1 MTHDYGR
8 RAKRKLKGPAL
19 VSSVIGIALV
29 AGLAAWFAW
38 AWLARDGE
46 HEAADL
52 AAYSASGP
60 PCPSVTPAQLET
72 EGPQLRHSFQFGD
85 ASVSY
90 SLSYAFGG
98 ADCAW
103 IKSKGGKVTMCR
115 FDSPGS
121 VGVKTASGP
130 QRLFTPGIGKHA
142 AILIQ
147 DDKVSCVVTAKE
159 MGS

>member
-1 MTHDYGR
+1 MTQDYGR
-8 RAKRKLKGPAL
+8 RSKLRLKGLAL
-19 VSSVIGIALV
+19 ISSVVGVALV
-29 AGLAAWFAW
+29 AGLAAMFAW
-38 AWLARDGE
+38 AWLARDRE

-72 EGPQLRHSFQFGD
+72 NGPHLRHTFQFGD
-85 ASVSY
+85 AA
-90 SLSYAFGG
+90 LSYAFGG

-103 IKSKGGKVTMCR
+103 IKSKGGKVTVCR

-121 VGVKTASGP
+121 VGAKTAAGP
-130 QRLFTPGIGKHA
+130 QALFTPGIGKHA

>member
-1 MTHDYGR
+1 MTLDYGR
-8 RAKRKLKGPAL
+8 RAKLKLKGPAL
-19 VSSVIGIALV
+19 ISSVVGVALV
-29 AGLAAWFAW
+29 AGMAAWFVW

-46 HEAADL
+46 HAAADL

-72 EGPQLRHSFQFGD
+72 DGPQLRLIFQFGD
-85 ASVSY
+85 D

-103 IKSKGGKVTMCR
+103 IKSKGRKVAVCR
-115 FDSPGS
+115 FDRPGS
-121 VGVKTASGP
+121 VGAKTASGP
-130 QRLFTPGIGKHA
+130 QMLFTPGIGKHA

-159 MGS
+159 MGQ

>member
-1 MTHDYGR
+1 MTKDYSGR
-8 RAKRKLKGPAL
+8 STLKVKGPAL
-19 VSSVIGIALV
+19 ISSVVGVALV

-38 AWLARDGE
+38 AWLARDRE
-46 HEAADL
+46 HEADDL

-72 EGPQLRHSFQFGD
+72 SGPRLRHTFPFGD
-85 ASVSY
+85 NA
-90 SLSYAFGG
+90 LSYAFGG

-103 IKSKGGKVTMCR
+103 IKSKGRKVAVCR

-121 VGVKTASGP
+121 LGAKTASGP
-130 QRLFTPGIGKHA
+130 LVLFTPGIGRHA
-142 AILIQ
+142 AIMIQ

-159 MGS
+159 MG